1 MMAPCP
7 RNPTVLAGRGAGMP
21 GSTGSFENVIR
32 SLRSAST
39 IARTRGRLALVEDLL
54 GQGSASLLSVHRLV
68 QVFPEE
74 DHSII
79 RDLIDCQLTDQIDCR
94 VVDNYLSAHSHQ
106 ALGSAVYA
114 LEPRTR
120 REDAVYEQV
129 VRVCI
134 DTGSNRALVETTT
147 GPALSPIE

>member
-1 MMAPCP
+1 
-7 RNPTVLAGRGAGMP
+7 MP

-68 QVFPEE
+68 
-74 DHSII
+74 H
-79 RDLIDCQLTDQIDCR
+79 CQLTDQIDCR